1 MFTAIKSWLHRLFG
15 KTEEKAV
22 QPVRTKKKLSRADRK
37 QIEAAIARA
46 NRTDKK
52 EKSAQDSIPYERM
65 WPDGICR
72 VSDGHYTK
80 TIQFQDINY
89 QLSQNEDKTAI
100 FEGWCDFLNYF
111 DSSIKFELSFLNLA
125 ASKETFAHAISIP
138 LQGDDFD
145 SIRVEY
151 MTMLQNQLA
160 KGNNG
165 LIKTKYLT
173 FGIDAD
179 SIKSAK
185 PRLERM
191 SIENQHLALNEF
203 VSSMPES
210 ANAEVLEFIDNGYS
224 GTNFERPKVQELIEM
239 VRANK
244 IDCIIVKDF
253 SRFGRNSI
261 ETGYFIERVF
271 PLFHT
276 RFISINDNFDSDQ
289 HKGDTG
295 GMDVAFKYLISEYYS
310 RDMSIKTKSAKY
322 AKMQRGEY
330 QSKVCPY
337 GYRKS
342 ADGRMEPNPETAA
355 VVQLIFQLAA
365 TGIGA
370 AAVTRELFKRGIPT
384 PGEYKATH
392 GQQYHD
398 VSRSRGR
405 WSSSTVLRILE
416 DERYIGS
423 YVIGRRAVI
432 EVGGTRSRRKDRDKW
447 FIIPDHHPAIVD
459 KELFEKVQA
468 VQRRFSL
475 PTRKTREYPL
485 KSKVYCGCCD
495 HALSRIVQKRP
506 FYMCRHSTA
515 DVNSRCRDVRA
526 DAAGLEEAVL
536 FTLKKQLEILL
547 PVHEDGTIHL
557 EATAAKCSEYEKQLE
572 ALKDQK
578 QALFERY
585 LLGQIELDTYKS
597 EKAVYDAEI
606 LKVKNAYAAVTAQ
619 AKLKRE
625 EQARQSSRQEIVHS
639 IAEADVLTSELTD
652 LLIEKVYVFPDNR
665 IEIVYKV
672 HDLFE

>member
-1 MFTAIKSWLHRLFG
+1 MQKYVIALYIRLSLEDY
-15 KTEEKAV
+15 KY
-22 QPVRTKKKLSRADRK
+22 
-37 QIEAAIARA
+37 
-46 NRTDKK
+46 
-52 EKSAQDSIPYERM
+52 DS
-65 WPDGICR
+65 
-72 VSDGHYTK
+72 
-80 TIQFQDINY
+80 
-89 QLSQNEDKTAI
+89 
-100 FEGWCDFLNYF
+100 
-111 DSSIKFELSFLNLA
+111 
-125 ASKETFAHAISIP
+125 
-138 LQGDDFD
+138 
-145 SIRVEY
+145 
-151 MTMLQNQLA
+151 
-160 KGNNG
+160 
-165 LIKTKYLT
+165 
-173 FGIDAD
+173 
-179 SIKSAK
+179 
-185 PRLERM
+185 M

-276 RFISINDNFDSDQ
+276 RFISINDDFDSDQ

-295 GMDVAFKYLISEYYS
+295 GMD
-310 RDMSIKTKSAKY
+310 
-322 AKMQRGEY
+322 
-330 QSKVCPY
+330 
-337 GYRKS
+337 
-342 ADGRMEPNPETAA
+342 
-355 VVQLIFQLAA
+355 A

-384 PGEYKATH
+384 PGEYKAAH

-432 EVGGTRSRRKDRDKW
+432 EVGGTRSRRKGRDKW

-475 PTRKTREYPL
+475 PNRKTREYPL
-485 KSKVYCGCCD
+485 KGKVYCGCCD
-495 HALSRIVQKRP
+495 HALSRIAQKRP

-536 FTLKKQLEILL
+536 LTLKKQLEILL
-547 PVHEDGTIHL
+547 PVHKDGTIHL

-572 ALKDQK
+572 TLKDQK

-665 IEIVYKV
+665 IEIIYKV

>member
-1 MFTAIKSWLHRLFG
+1 MQKYVIALYIRLSLEDY
-15 KTEEKAV
+15 KY
-22 QPVRTKKKLSRADRK
+22 
-37 QIEAAIARA
+37 
-46 NRTDKK
+46 
-52 EKSAQDSIPYERM
+52 DS
-65 WPDGICR
+65 
-72 VSDGHYTK
+72 
-80 TIQFQDINY
+80 
-89 QLSQNEDKTAI
+89 
-100 FEGWCDFLNYF
+100 
-111 DSSIKFELSFLNLA
+111 
-125 ASKETFAHAISIP
+125 
-138 LQGDDFD
+138 
-145 SIRVEY
+145 
-151 MTMLQNQLA
+151 
-160 KGNNG
+160 
-165 LIKTKYLT
+165 
-173 FGIDAD
+173 
-179 SIKSAK
+179 
-185 PRLERM
+185 M
-191 SIENQHLALNEF
+191 SIENQRLALNEF

-276 RFISINDNFDSDQ
+276 RFISINDNFDSNQ
-289 HKGDTG
+289 YKGDTG

-342 ADGRMEPNPETAA
+342 ADGRLEPNPETAA

-384 PGEYKATH
+384 PGEYKAAH

-432 EVGGTRSRRKDRDKW
+432 EVGSKRSRMKDRDKW
-447 FIIPDHHPAIVD
+447 FIIPDHHPAIVG
-459 KELFEKVQA
+459 KELFEKVQT

-475 PTRKTREYPL
+475 PNRKARDYLL
-485 KSKVYCGCCD
+485 KSKVYCGCCN
-495 HALSRIVQKRP
+495 HVLSRIGKNKQ

-515 DVNSRCRDVRA
+515 DANSRCRDVRA

-536 FTLKKQLEILL
+536 LTLKKQLEILL

-557 EATAAKCSEYEKQLE
+557 EATAAKCSEYEKQME
-572 ALKDQK
+572 TLKDQK
-578 QALFERY
+578 KSLFERY

-597 EKAVYDAEI
+597 EKDVYDEEI
-606 LKVKNAYAAVTAQ
+606 LNVKNAYAAATAH
-619 AKLKRE
+619 AKLKQE

-639 IAEADVLTSELTD
+639 IAEAEALTSELTD
-652 LLIEKVYVFPDNR
+652 LLIEKVCVFPDNR
-665 IEIVYKV
+665 IEIVYKT